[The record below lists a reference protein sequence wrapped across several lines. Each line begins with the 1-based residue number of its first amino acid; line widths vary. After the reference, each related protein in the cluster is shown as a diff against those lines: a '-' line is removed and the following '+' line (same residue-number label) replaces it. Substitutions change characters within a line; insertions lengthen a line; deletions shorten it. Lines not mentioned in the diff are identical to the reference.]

1 MRINEEMRLGIYW
14 GKSMQPSFFVRWLV
28 ICLTSIVFSVTGF
41 AEPPSG
47 AKQLEVDE
55 ELKFQQK
62 ARQDYAGT
70 WRIETIASKGNM
82 SEPDKRIVVNNKADG
97 TWTLLIDDE
106 EFSSGTNTF
115 CPLCDPQEIDISFTG
130 GQGQGSVLQGI
141 YEIEESTRRLCFQ
154 SGTGSRPN
162 SFESLYGDENIV
174 VTFVRE

>member
-1 MRINEEMRLGIYW
+1 
-14 GKSMQPSFFVRWLV
+14 MQPSLFMRWLV
-28 ICLTSIVFSVTGF
+28 ICLAFIIFSATGF
-41 AEPPSG
+41 AEPPNG

-55 ELKFQQK
+55 ELKVQQK

-82 SEPDKRIVVNNKADG
+82 SEPDKRIVVDNKADG

-130 GQGQGSVLQGI
+130 GQGQEAFCRESMRLKSRRDDSVFRAVPVRDQ
-141 YEIEESTRRLCFQ
+141 
-154 SGTGSRPN
+154 
-162 SFESLYGDENIV
+162 IV
-174 VTFVRE
+174 LSHCMGMRILS

>member
-1 MRINEEMRLGIYW
+1 
-14 GKSMQPSFFVRWLV
+14 MQPSFFVRWLV
-28 ICLTSIVFSVTGF
+28 ICLASIVFSVTGF

-82 SEPDKRIVVNNKADG
+82 SEPDKRNVVDNKADG

-130 GQGQGSVLQGI
+130 GQGRGSVLQGI